1 MEGTSNDEHERA
13 IVAGDGSLDRL
24 TSAGTDQVLVLAV
37 VPSRSEIRRYSVVP
51 HLNGGHMSVYRW
63 KSLIFAVVL
72 APLACAS
79 GSEAPEVAGET
90 SAAPIE
96 GASLYLF
103 TGRHYS
109 VTYANLAERA
119 RFAVDSAPTD
129 AEKLQAYNTIVANS
143 GTFELVGD
151 TLTTHPVIARNP
163 NFMGG
168 GQDKFVMRTAGD
180 TLWLTSVPGG
190 FRWSNGKPTTPSNDS
205 FTLVRE
211 R

>member
-1 MEGTSNDEHERA
+1 
-13 IVAGDGSLDRL
+13 
-24 TSAGTDQVLVLAV
+24 
-37 VPSRSEIRRYSVVP
+37 
-51 HLNGGHMSVYRW
+51 MSVCRW

-79 GSEAPEVAGET
+79 GSEAPEVGGET

-96 GASLYLF
+96 GAWRLVEFKLGDAPVVVNPASLYLF

-109 VTYANLAERA
+109 VTYANIAERA

-180 TLWLTSVPGG
+180 TLWLTNVPGG